1 MILRASIALCLL
13 TAAAPAMAAAPTAP
27 AWTVDKAASKLSFRG
42 AMNGATFDGVFRR
55 WDAQINFD
63 PQALASS
70 RAVVTIDAASAV
82 TGDET
87 RDESLPTAD
96 WFSTK
101 AYPKATFVS
110 RQFKDLGGGRYQA
123 IGDLTLRG
131 VSKPIILPFTLVI
144 TGAQAR
150 MNATITLDRTVFGV
164 GQGQWKSGDTVAS
177 KVTVNVALLARRAA
191 AAR

>member
-1 MILRASIALCLL
+1 MLLRASLALCVLA
-13 TAAAPAMAAAPTAP
+13 AAAPAMAAAP

-42 AMNGATFDGVFRR
+42 AMNATAFDGVFRR

-63 PQALASS
+63 PKDLAGS
-70 RAVVTIDAASAV
+70 RAVVTIDAASAF

-123 IGDLTLRG
+123 LGDLTLRG
-131 VSKPIILPFTLVI
+131 VTKPILLPFTLAI
-144 TGAQAR
+144 TGDQAR
-150 MNATITLDRTVFGV
+150 MNASIVLDRTVFGV
-164 GQGQWKSGDTVAS
+164 GQGQWKAGDTVATR
-177 KVTVNVALLARRAA
+177 VTVNISLLARKAA

>member
-1 MILRASIALCLL
+1 MLLRASLALSLL
-13 TAAAPAMAAAPTAP
+13 TAAAPAMAAAP

-42 AMNGATFDGVFRR
+42 AMNGAAFDGVFRR

-63 PQALASS
+63 PKALASS

-123 IGDLTLRG
+123 VGDLTLRG
-131 VSKPIILPFTLVI
+131 VSKPIVLPFTLVI
-144 TGAQAR
+144 TGAQAK
-150 MNATITLDRTVFGV
+150 MNAAITLDRTLFGV

-177 KVTVNVALLARRAA
+177 KVTVNVSLLARRAA
-191 AAR
+191 AVR